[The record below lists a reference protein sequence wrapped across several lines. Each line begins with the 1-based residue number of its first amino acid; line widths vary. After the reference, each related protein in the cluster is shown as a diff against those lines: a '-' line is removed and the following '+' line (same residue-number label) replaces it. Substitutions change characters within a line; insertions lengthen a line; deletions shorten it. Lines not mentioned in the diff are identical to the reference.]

1 MMSSKRIAAFAAA
14 MLGLL
19 SHGAAAQTYPTRPI
33 KMVVGFA
40 PGGPSDVMARL
51 IGQHMSAALGEPVV
65 VENRPGAGGTIGGR
79 IVSESEP
86 DGYTLLLGNTS
97 TLIVSPLTYESIGY
111 DPVKGFTPIALL
123 GTTSDILIANPK
135 FPPNSIGELI
145 AYAKARPSTLNY
157 SSAGI
162 GTPPH
167 IIGEMF
173 KQRAGLEITHVPYK
187 GGGPAIQ
194 AVIAGEVQFC
204 FENPATAMPQV
215 KQGTVKAL
223 AVTSEKRSP
232 KLPNVPTMIESGLPD
247 FAFLSF
253 TGVIGPAGLP
263 APIVA
268 RLNGVINEALKSPEL
283 ARTLENLAVDVKAE
297 TPAAFGAFLSRET
310 ARLAPVIKAAVVKG
324 E

>member
-1 MMSSKRIAAFAAA
+1 MSSKLFPLMVLAALA
-14 MLGLL
+14 MPPQP
-19 SHGAAAQTYPTRPI
+19 AAAQTYPTKPI

-51 IGQHMSAALGEPVV
+51 IGQRMSAALGQAVV
-65 VENRPGAGGTIGGR
+65 VDNRPGAGGTIGGR

-97 TLIVSPLTYESIGY
+97 TLIVSPLVYKSIGY
-111 DPVKGFTPIALL
+111 DPIKGFTPIARL

-145 AYAKARPSTLNY
+145 TYAKAHPGILNY

-167 IIGEMF
+167 LIGEMF
-173 KQRAGLEITHVPYK
+173 KQRAGLDITHVPYK

-204 FENPATAMPQV
+204 FDNPASAMPQIR
-215 KQGTVKAL
+215 QGSVKAL
-223 AVTSEKRSP
+223 AVTSEERWAQLS
-232 KLPNVPTMIESGLPD
+232 NVPTMIESGLAD
-247 FAFLSF
+247 FAFVSF
-253 TGVIGPAGLP
+253 TGVVGPAGMP
-263 APIVA
+263 APIIA
-268 RLNGVINEALKSPEL
+268 RLNAVINEGLKSPEL
-283 ARTLENLAVDVKAE
+283 AATLENLAVDAKNE
-297 TPAAFGAFLSRET
+297 TPEAFGAFLAKET
-310 ARLAPVIKAAVVKG
+310 ARLAPVIRAAGVKG